1 LSFEQVREILQKE
14 EDLNE
19 IVQLVGKDSLAEGDK
34 ITLEVGMLVM
44 RELTALS
51 GDNDEWVTRDRKNGL
66 DGESEGEGEIRTSLD
81 ELARERT
88 CFN

>member
-51 GDNDEWVTRDRKNGL
+51 GDNDERVTRDRKNGL
-66 DGESEGEGEIRTSLD
+66 DGEGNGEGEGEIRTSL
-81 ELARERT
+81 T
-88 CFN
+88 S